1 MWTPF
6 HGRSGIELV
15 GQLSHQS
22 WTRKGEFQSPLWKIF
37 FFLYSAPRSC
47 RMWGIEFHSSYNGS
61 TCHVGEDHSVDL
73 FRHHHLVPDM
83 VKGSMFWWNWS
94 VGMQTLQT
102 NYDAWV
108 CQRRVQLRYFFS
120 CRPPC
125 LENEKAGSIRDRM
138 FQPHSAGKGLH
149 QLHFLQVVQSLWKA
163 AQVLNTSARYTI
175 KMREKQKE
183 MICHKN
189 IPMQHVSVT
198 TLNVTKTLHIAN
210 INGCSPSSAFAPR
223 NGTFVGEKFP

>member
-22 WTRKGEFQSPLWKIF
+22 WTRKGEFQSPLWKIK

-108 CQRRVQLRYFFS
+108 CQRRVQLRYCFHVDHHVWRTRRLGASGIECFN
-120 CRPPC
+120 PIQ
-125 LENEKAGSIRDRM
+125 LERDCINSISFKWFKVFGRLR
-138 FQPHSAGKGLH
+138 
-149 QLHFLQVVQSLWKA
+149 
-163 AQVLNTSARYTI
+163 
-175 KMREKQKE
+175 
-183 MICHKN
+183 
-189 IPMQHVSVT
+189 
-198 TLNVTKTLHIAN
+198 
-210 INGCSPSSAFAPR
+210 
-223 NGTFVGEKFP
+223 KF

>member
-1 MWTPF
+1 MGVSTA
-6 HGRSGIELV
+6 G
-15 GQLSHQS
+15 
-22 WTRKGEFQSPLWKIF
+22 
-37 FFLYSAPRSC
+37 SAE
-47 RMWGIEFHSSYNGS
+47 I
-61 TCHVGEDHSVDL
+61 L
-73 FRHHHLVPDM
+73 
-83 VKGSMFWWNWS
+83 
-94 VGMQTLQT
+94 
-102 NYDAWV
+102 
-108 CQRRVQLRYFFS
+108 FS

-138 FQPHSAGKGLH
+138 FQPHSAGKELH

-210 INGCSPSSAFAPR
+210 INGCSPSSALACLKFWIQICPFLPR
-223 NGTFVGEKFP
+223 LRMWRSQLLVPGNSDGEIWRGEEKGYGMVGHGVCNISI